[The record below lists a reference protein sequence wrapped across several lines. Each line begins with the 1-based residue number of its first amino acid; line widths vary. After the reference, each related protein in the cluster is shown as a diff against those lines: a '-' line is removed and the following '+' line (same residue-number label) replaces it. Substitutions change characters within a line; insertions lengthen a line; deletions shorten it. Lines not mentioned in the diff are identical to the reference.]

1 MAGWVRTYRND
12 RLIALNDG
20 RTIRYLQCVINQEKV
35 DAAIRPR
42 FTMSAAVKC
51 TREPVP
57 SQGSGQR
64 VGLKIDS
71 VEVLGDSDAE
81 KYPVHPRKHNIEFL
95 RASAPALSHDYLHRG
110 NPHAAPGELQLPP
123 VLRPERIQLL
133 PRAGHHHQECG
144 RSGEMLHV
152 TTLNANSPPRS
163 ENNDSVD
170 HAQDF
175 FGREV
180 RLTVSGELQA
190 EL

>member
-35 DAAIRPR
+35 DAAIRAR

-81 KYPVHPRKHNIEFL
+81 KYPVHPRSTTSNSCEQAHL
-95 RASAPALSHDYLHRG
+95 RFRTITCIAVIRMRHQVSFSFHQYFGLNGYNYFHAPVITTKSAEG
-110 NPHAAPGELQLPP
+110 
-123 VLRPERIQLL
+123 
-133 PRAGHHHQECG
+133 AGRC
-144 RSGEMLHV
+144 SM
-152 TTLNANSPPRS
+152 
-163 ENNDSVD
+163 
-170 HAQDF
+170 
-175 FGREV
+175 
-180 RLTVSGELQA
+180 
-190 EL
+190 